1 MKKRQGMIGVLAAL
15 LTACVAVAQEEPSSK
30 QDLTK
35 LFERREAMIAM
46 RDGVK
51 LHAEIYTPRD
61 TRGPLP
67 MLMLRT
73 PYGVS
78 AGGHAYS
85 RFLKADQHFYAD
97 GYIFGLCL
105 PGHTREV
112 WLGRQFRDEPAGAR
126 PERSEWSG

>member
-73 PYGVS
+73 LMCVDS
-78 AGGHAYS
+78 LMRKS
-85 RFLKADQHFYAD
+85 
-97 GYIFGLCL
+97 C
-105 PGHTREV
+105 
-112 WLGRQFRDEPAGAR
+112 
-126 PERSEWSG
+126 S